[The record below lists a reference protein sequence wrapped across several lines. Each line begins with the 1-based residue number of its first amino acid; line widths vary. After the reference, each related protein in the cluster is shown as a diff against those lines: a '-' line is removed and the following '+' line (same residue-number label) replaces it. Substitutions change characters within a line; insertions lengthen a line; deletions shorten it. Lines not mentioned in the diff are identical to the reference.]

1 MSEFCLVLCTCP
13 DQDSARTIARQ
24 AVEQRLAACVNII
37 PGLESVYRWQGEV
50 MTDSEV
56 QLVSKTYKT
65 RLDALYTLVSELHPY
80 DEPEWL
86 VLDIADGSP
95 TYLDWIKSST
105 T

>member
-13 DQDSARTIARQ
+13 DMDSARRIAQ
-24 AVEQRLAACVNII
+24 CAVEQRLAACVNII
-37 PGLESVYRWQGEV
+37 PGLESVYQWQGKV
-50 MTDSEV
+50 QTDNEV
-56 QLVSKTYKT
+56 QLVSKTYKPK
-65 RLDALYTLVSELHPY
+65 LEALYTLVSGLHSY

-86 VLDIADGSP
+86 VLDITGGSP